1 MSEAL
6 RAAASAAANA
16 ADATQLRDRVT
27 AAFGDHYLI
36 DREIGRGG
44 MAVVYAAE
52 DVRLQR
58 HVALKVLPPDLA
70 FRSDVRERFVREAQ
84 TAARLNHPHIVSIY
98 AVHEEAGMVC
108 FAMALV
114 NGESVA
120 ARLHREPRPPFEF
133 IASVLEQTADAL
145 AYAHAS
151 GVVHRDVKPDNI
163 LLDRESGRAMVTDF
177 GIARAAESGSRL
189 TQTGIAVGTPAFMSP
204 EQATGEKDVD
214 GRSDLYSLG
223 VVGYLMLA
231 GRLPFEASTTP
242 AMLVKHVSETP
253 TPILSVRSDAPRALV
268 GILERC
274 LAKKPDDRW
283 ESAMA
288 MRDALRRIQRDG
300 SLRIRG
306 GSVAS
311 GYTPAKFPAATA
323 RRDNVANEYAER
335 AGHRAEDWA
344 PRQVREPSP
353 APRQL
358 PPLAALPPM
367 PHFPP
372 LPATASRAE
381 HREWKAAQR
390 DALRDWRAQV
400 KDQRRVTRE
409 QWSDVAEY
417 GAPGDARSD
426 ATRIGRF
433 KGHMA
438 FTAGMIVFLGTIN
451 AVTSPQFP
459 WAIFPAMGMSMGVIG
474 HYGRLRARGITWG
487 QIWDDEGKQ
496 SADEPTSAAP
506 KPQRIAR
513 AARAFKRHLK
523 WLAGS
528 VATAAV
534 SFAIG
539 SGLNLDP
546 MVVPFVGGLIG
557 TIVSGQLAT
566 MDYFRLRRLGVSADE
581 ALSDEWK
588 TIAAQSDDRPRAV
601 QLDEVMRRVAGPEVL
616 ASSYGDTVRNAVDDR
631 FTIKETAS
639 RLTEAD
645 RAMVPDV
652 EPTADALLDR
662 IGTLASG
669 LERLERD
676 IPGNAIAQ
684 LDARIAAVQGE
695 SSSTPDHERR
705 LSLLTRQRAS
715 LQELVDRRETM
726 QRQLENA
733 SLALRSLR
741 FDMVKLR
748 TLGVGA
754 AINDVTH
761 ATQEARAL
769 SKDIGR
775 ALEAAD
781 EVRRL

>member
-1 MSEAL
+1 VSETA
-6 RAAASAAANA
+6 RAIGDA
-16 ADATQLRDRVT
+16 ADASQLRDRVT
-27 AAFGDHYLI
+27 AAFGDQYLI
-36 DREIGRGG
+36 GREIGRGG

-52 DVRLQR
+52 DARLQR
-58 HVALKVLPPDLA
+58 PVALKVLPPDLA

-84 TAARLNHPHIVSIY
+84 TAARLNHPNIVSIY
-98 AVHEEAGMVC
+98 AVHEQAGMVC

-120 ARLHREPRPPFEF
+120 TRLGHDPRPSFEF
-133 IASVLEQTADAL
+133 IAQVLEQTADAL
-145 AYAHAS
+145 AYAHAC

-223 VVGYLMLA
+223 VVGYLMLS

-242 AMLVKHVSETP
+242 AMLVKHVSEVP
-253 TPILSVRSDAPRALV
+253 PPILSIRSDAPRSLV

-274 LAKKPDDRW
+274 LAKRPEDRW
-283 ESAMA
+283 DSAMA
-288 MRDALRRIQRDG
+288 MRDALRRVQRDG
-300 SLRIRG
+300 SLRLRG
-306 GSVAS
+306 GSVPS
-311 GYTPAKFPAATA
+311 GYTPPGLASITT
-323 RRDNVANEYAER
+323 RRDRGVRDYDDKL
-335 AGHRAEDWA
+335 GHRAEDWS
-344 PRQVREPSP
+344 PRGVREPAP

-358 PPLAALPPM
+358 PAPGALPPM
-367 PHFPP
+367 PQFPP
-372 LPATASRAE
+372 LPLDASRAE
-381 HREWKAAQR
+381 QREWKAAQR
-390 DALRDWRAQV
+390 EALRDWRHHV
-400 KDQRRVTRE
+400 KDQRRASRE
-409 QWSDVAEY
+409 QWNDVREY
-417 GAPGDARSD
+417 GADGDRSD
-426 ATRIGRF
+426 SQRIGRF
-433 KGHMA
+433 KGHLA

-459 WAIFPAMGMSMGVIG
+459 WAIFPAMGMSMGVLG
-474 HYGRLRARGITWG
+474 HYGKLRARGITWRR
-487 QIWDDEGKQ
+487 IWDDEGMDTAE
-496 SADEPTSAAP
+496 SPRRDDSRSLLP
-506 KPQRIAR
+506 KPMRIAR
-513 AARAFKRHLK
+513 AAKAFVRHAK

-528 VATAAV
+528 AATAVA
-534 SFAIG
+534 SFVIG
-539 SGLNLDP
+539 ASLNVEP
-546 MVVPFVGGLIG
+546 MLVPFFAGLVGSVVSGGL
-557 TIVSGQLAT
+557 LAS
-566 MDYFRLRRLGVSADE
+566 DYFRLRRLGVSPGE
-581 ALSDEWK
+581 AWDGEWK
-588 TIAAQSDDRPRAV
+588 AIAARSDDRPRSA
-601 QLDEVMRRVAGPEVL
+601 QLDEMLQQVANREVL
-616 ASSYGDTVRNAVDDR
+616 SSSHGDTVRNAVDDR
-631 FTIKETAS
+631 LTIRETAT
-639 RLTEAD
+639 RLSDAD
-645 RAMVPDV
+645 KAMVPDV
-652 EPTADALLDR
+652 EPTADALLER
-662 IGTLASG
+662 ISALASG

-684 LDARIAAVQGE
+684 LDSRIAAVSAE
-695 SSSTPDHERR
+695 SVDTPDHGRR

-715 LQELVDRRETM
+715 LQELVERRDTM

-781 EVRRL
+781 EVRKL